1 MSAAESRP
9 GPPTEADARALL
21 RRLSHDLRTPLNN
34 IVGALEL
41 IELQAH
47 KPADVMQWVEAARQA
62 ADRLRAML
70 DELTATTEN

>member
-1 MSAAESRP
+1 VSDDAGDP
-9 GPPTEADARALL
+9 GDSVEARL

-47 KPADVMQWVEAARQA
+47 RPGDVERWVGVAREA
-62 ADRLRAML
+62 ADRLREML
-70 DELTATTEN
+70 DDLTRT

>member
-1 MSAAESRP
+1 MSSPAGGSPAEP
-9 GPPTEADARALL
+9 EPADARL

-47 KPADVMQWVEAARQA
+47 RPADVTRWVGVAREASE
-62 ADRLRAML
+62 RLRTML
-70 DELTATTEN
+70 DELRAG

>member
-1 MSAAESRP
+1 MNAAEP
-9 GPPTEADARALL
+9 HPDADTQALL

-47 KPADVMQWVEAARQA
+47 KPADVMQWVGAARQA
-62 ADRLRAML
+62 ADRLRTML

>member
-1 MSAAESRP
+1 MTAGDSPSPDESAA
-9 GPPTEADARALL
+9 AR

-47 KPADVMQWVEAARQA
+47 KPADVLHWVAVAREAAQ
-62 ADRLRAML
+62 RLRSML
-70 DELTATTEN
+70 DELSTAPDT